1 MKHTLKEEAATR
13 IKTGI
18 PGLDEIIGGGLP
30 KGSLTLLTGTAGTG
44 KTVFGTQFAFN
55 GAASYGENAVYLSF
69 EEPIEHIKESCKIF
83 GWNFEELEKKNKV
96 IFVKYDPFHIED
108 IIDIL
113 ETNIRKNKAERVVI
127 DSISALGLY
136 VRDIPEIRR
145 MIFNLS
151 LTLYKLNCTSLIISE
166 IPSNQK
172 DLSRF
177 GVEEFVVDGV
187 IVMYYLRADSQYSR
201 SLTVWKM
208 RGTDHSQKLHPYAI
222 TKKGIVVYPKEEAFV
237 RLR

>member
-1 MKHTLKEEAATR
+1 MRIVKKASEERA
-13 IKTGI
+13 KTGV
-18 PGLDEIIGGGLP
+18 PGMDEIIGGGLP

-55 GAASYGENAVYLSF
+55 GATQFGENSIYLSV
-69 EEPIEHIKESCKIF
+69 EEPIEHIKESCKVF
-83 GWNFEELEKKNKV
+83 GWDFDELEKNNKI

-113 ETNIRKNKAERVVI
+113 ETNIRKNKAQRVVI

-151 LTLYKLNCTSLIISE
+151 LTLYKQNCTSLIISE

-187 IVMYYLRADSQYSR
+187 IVLYYLRADSQYSR

-208 RGTDHSQKLHPYAI
+208 RGTEHSQKLHPYAI
-222 TKKGIVVYPKEEAFV
+222 TKKGIVVYPREEAFV
-237 RLR
+237 KIR